1 MATRTF
7 SATSGES
14 LFERMSYMSS
24 GTAMAAEMPFDIIS
38 DATASLSLPSLSIR
52 IILSDWS
59 P

>member
-7 SATSGES
+7 SAASDDS
-14 LFERMSYMSS
+14 LFDRMSYMSS

-38 DATASLSLPSLSIR
+38 DATSSRSLPSLSIR